1 MASSK
6 TDLVVG
12 LVMLDKFSKTFDKFN
27 KDMAKGQSASKSF
40 GNALGGIGIG
50 LSVAAVGA
58 FGMASV
64 KAYGD
69 ALQSQQRLTDAFA
82 KQPQLMGYNVA
93 ALMEY
98 NKTLSTKIAY
108 DDDEINAAQANLAL
122 FKLTGDEIKGLTPLV
137 ADLAR
142 RKGIDLASAAT
153 SVGKAMQGQARG
165 LKDLGINFKATG
177 DTAADYATIT
187 QLLNQQ
193 VGGTAEAF
201 AQGNPLGQLE
211 NTRIAFQNMQETV
224 GQALLPAMTALTNI
238 MTPLANAL
246 GAIPTPVMQIGIVMG
261 GAILVGRL
269 LGPTMMSAFTA
280 MRSSALA
287 ASASVAMS
295 TVATEEQG
303 VAAVTSSGAM
313 RVFAASTAV
322 AGTAARGLL
331 TAMGGGIGLAIMA
344 VATAV
349 SFFVMKSDEAVAST
363 DDWTASLSKQNG
375 VLDENS
381 KRIVAQKLADEGIL
395 DSITRLKDAGVDLP
409 DYMTAISGTEQDR
422 MMMIAQLKQIIY
434 LHSGLGADGQMA
446 FDMTATAAQKAID
459 ALKLYGPQIGA
470 VSTLTGDAGAIL
482 NAMAD
487 ATGKVG
493 EATAMTLAETV
504 AYNAAL
510 KVQIATQ
517 NMMAPALARTIA
529 ALYAPKRDVAG
540 GETIDAWLKR
550 YTTYMKQMG
559 LAADNT
565 APAVDNV
572 VDSVATL
579 SPEAQKALDK
589 ANALGEAL
597 KSITAERDSFV
608 ASINDA
614 SLSFASIFGF
624 DIKGGVAASQAVTDA
639 LKTQADARA
648 ALAAIGPGDDDARAK
663 AQLALADATAKVGEA
678 QTASDKAQPT
688 GANVLN
694 SYKGRLAKLQRF
706 SRVMASLAK
715 KGLSALIYQDI
726 LGQGIDGGL
735 EMAQAI
741 NGDKALIADLNKTAD
756 SIARSTAGMATRAG
770 NYVYGGYVN
779 DAQRRADRGANAA
792 TALGA
797 TPDKIEVVLKLDSA
811 TVYRQLLR
819 LKRERGGQSLG
830 V

>member
-27 KDMAKGQSASKSF
+27 RDMAKGQSASKSF

-122 FKLTGDEIKGLTPLV
+122 FKLTGDQIKSLTPLV

-177 DTAADYATIT
+177 DTAADYAAIT
-187 QLLNQQ
+187 ALLNQQ

-201 AQGNPLGQLE
+201 AQGNPLGQLA
-211 NTRIAFQNMQETV
+211 NAKIAFDNMQESV
-224 GQALLPAMTALTNI
+224 GKALLPAMTALTNI

-246 GAIPTPVMQIGIVMG
+246 GAIPTPIMQIGIVIG
-261 GAILVGRL
+261 GAILAGRL
-269 LGPTMMSAFTA
+269 LGPTMMGAFTA

-349 SFFVMKSDEAVAST
+349 SFFVMKSDEAAVST

-409 DYMTAISGTEQDR
+409 DYMSAISGTEQDR

-446 FDMTATAAQKAID
+446 YDMTATAAQKAID

-470 VSTLTGDAGAIL
+470 VSTLTGDAGAIFG
-482 NAMAD
+482 AMAGATD
-487 ATGKVG
+487 AAAAGLDNVSTQASKTQQSLGL
-493 EATAMTLAETV
+493 MSAELSD
-504 AYNAAL
+504 A
-510 KVQIATQ
+510 I
-517 NMMAPALARTIA
+517 MAFYSLQMPG
-529 ALYAPKRDVAG
+529 RDVAG
-540 GETIDAWLKR
+540 GESIEQWAARVKIYEDSLRGIVPTVEDA
-550 YTTYMKQMG
+550 TTSTSG
-559 LAADNT
+559 LSDATTTLTDN
-565 APAVDNV
+565 
-572 VDSVATL
+572 
-579 SPEAQKALDK
+579 QQRALDK
-589 ANALGEAL
+589 ANRLGEAL
-597 KSITAERDSFV
+597 RSITAERDSFV
-608 ASINDA
+608 AGINDA
-614 SLSFASIFGF
+614 SLSFTSIFGF

-639 LKTQADARA
+639 LQTQAEARA

-663 AQLALADATAKVGEA
+663 AQQNLAAATRDVADAE
-678 QTASDKAQPT
+678 TASAAAQAT
-688 GANVLN
+688 GANVLG

-741 NGDKALIADLNKTAD
+741 NGDKALIGQLNTTAD
-756 SIARSTAGMATRAG
+756 SIARSTSGMAARAG
-770 NYVYGGYVN
+770 NYVYGGYVG
-779 DAQRRADRGANAA
+779 DAQRRADRGAAAA
-792 TALGA
+792 TALGT
-797 TPDKIEVVLKLDSA
+797 TPDAINVTLKLDSA
-811 TVYRQLLR
+811 TVYKQLLR